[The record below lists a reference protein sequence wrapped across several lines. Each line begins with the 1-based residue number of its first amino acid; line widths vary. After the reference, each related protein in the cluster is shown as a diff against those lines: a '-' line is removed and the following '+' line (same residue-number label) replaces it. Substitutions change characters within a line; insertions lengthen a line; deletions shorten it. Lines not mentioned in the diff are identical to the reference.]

1 MPLVVWNSAGDPIQ
15 ISQAWATAECTDMMV
30 KMATAIDKHL
40 KKNGVIDWHW
50 FENLE
55 IGNDAVIQEQIIP
68 PSNLSE
74 EYICPPAYRPF
85 VATFVSGNPQ
95 IALLPPEK
103 MDSIVPTFFSDG
115 GTAFACFAR
124 LLGWNHVGCKKHLGA
139 NNRVASDRTCFEM
152 ANLIIWEEMST
163 LKAERLATELALLAG
178 SVANMS
184 VEAKK
189 WFKSTF
195 VGPGVMKHTMASHVL
210 CFTASCK
217 ATSGIENIFNQWK
230 RVSGRSLKTGYL
242 RDTTTFVL
250 TQAENRMKMTQ
261 DKLQDWDKLPRC
273 FMNPTKG
280 EDAVK
285 KHKKKLGI
293 KQLWDRELAKLGKPG
308 LVAWS
313 DACIVSDSVSCVL
326 ENVLN
331 SKNDYKADG
340 IICHVVN
347 TKGFLY
353 DDSSANINPS
363 CCCPRYM
370 NGKVPCIG
378 IAMVLSNRVPPSSA
392 GVTVLEWLK
401 GGSVQVPEVLHNR
414 WKIKRDPCLIIGS
427 AYNGRIQAQDCA
439 EIEEVDT
446 FCSQDDGPEV
456 DEAALFQ
463 GAQDQLREVIA
474 AFNGRVEEMIG
485 DRVSVKQLTLE
496 ISKLNNWMLLRN
508 LDLNISTTSQVRS
521 FLQ

>member
-1 MPLVVWNSAGDPIQ
+1 
-15 ISQAWATAECTDMMV
+15 MV

-40 KKNGVIDWHW
+40 KKNGVIDWCW

-55 IGNDAVIQEQIIP
+55 IGKDAVFEDHVIP
-68 PSNLSE
+68 ASNLPE

-85 VATFVSGNPQ
+85 VESFVSSNPQ
-95 IALLPPEK
+95 IDLLPPGK
-103 MDSIVPTFFSDG
+103 TDGVVPTFFSDG

-124 LLGWNHVGCKKHLGA
+124 LVGWNHVGCKKHLGA

-152 ANLIIWEEMST
+152 ANSLIWDEMST
-163 LKAERLATELALLAG
+163 LKAERLATELSLLAG
-178 SVANMS
+178 SVVNMS

-195 VGPGVMKHTMASHVL
+195 IGPGVMKHTMASHVL

-217 ATSGIENIFNQWK
+217 ATSGIENIFGQWK
-230 RVSGRSLKTGYL
+230 RICGRALKTGYL
-242 RDTTTFVL
+242 RDTTMFVL

-261 DKLQDWDKLPRC
+261 EKMQEWAQNQHC
-273 FMNPTKG
+273 FMNPTKV

-293 KQLWDRELAKLGKPG
+293 KQLWDQELSKIGKPG
-308 LVAWS
+308 LIAWS

-326 ENVLN
+326 ENVLDY
-331 SKNDYKADG
+331 KNDYKTVG
-340 IICHVVN
+340 IICHVVD
-347 TKGFLY
+347 TAGFLY
-353 DDSSANINPS
+353 TDSSDNINPS

-392 GVTVLEWLK
+392 GVTVVEWLK

-414 WKIKRDPCLIIGS
+414 WKINRDPCLNIGS
-427 AYNGRIQAQDCA
+427 AYSGRIQALDSA
-439 EIEEVDT
+439 EPEVDNIT
-446 FCSQDDGPEV
+446 LQDDGEEVV
-456 DEAALFQ
+456 DESTLFQ
-463 GAQDQLREVIA
+463 RAQERLRDIA
-474 AFNGRVEEMIG
+474 AVFSGRMEDMIG
-485 DRVSVKQLTLE
+485 DRVTVKQLTLE
-496 ISKLNNWMLLRN
+496 ISKLNSWMGLRDM
-508 LDLNISTTSQVRS
+508 DLNISTTSQVRS
-521 FLQ
+521 FSQ